1 MPFIATAISAAAT
14 FFGSAAAA
22 VGFSFGAATAIGS
35 AIATGLSNFALS
47 VLVNTAM
54 SALFGTK
61 GGPTQA
67 QDIALELSKPTTSPK
82 YRFVY
87 GDCRAVGSPAGTP
100 VKGTNIWGAWILNS
114 RPSDLSTFTLYLDKR
129 EVALTGD
136 AFDLTG
142 AGATATTAPF
152 LDHVTVWV
160 SRGDHT
166 APPTAFTTDAAYV
179 DGVRDDLWQTSD
191 AWKGRTMIWLKLNAG
206 KSGERRERWPSAP
219 PLVEVEGRW
228 SKVFDPREAGHDAA
242 DPGTWEWSEN
252 HALCVRDALTQNP
265 IRPYREGQVH
275 ASFNA
280 DGPNACDETVGLKSG
295 GSEARYVAAGT
306 VVWSDGEIEDQLN
319 PMMISGAADF
329 IRVGGKLGYAAGVYR
344 APAVTLTYMLGDGFQ
359 FPDMIPGSDLV
370 NELRVTYLSPARDF
384 ETAEL
389 LPWPIPGALAAD
401 GGVPAI
407 RNLALPFCPSA
418 TQAMRVRKITG
429 ERLRRQER
437 IQGGTLP
444 PEAFNLVGGATAT
457 VSLPAPY
464 DVLNGIYEIEGIHPG
479 LDPIGE
485 SGEVAM
491 RLPASLVKHSAAI
504 YSWTPATEEE
514 AVFTEPYSSERD
526 GTANPGAI
534 SVTTGDAVNLPT
546 GGSIIPRI
554 RFAFDPSTSSV
565 ISYEWQYREM
575 SLGYQSGG
583 LIGDEVRD
591 GSGKVF
597 DFLTGT
603 PGQTYDIRVRAIG
616 SNGNSEYVEIS
627 GVTPVVSITIDI
639 PTNGSATG
647 GADQIVVEFTTP
659 NDGDFRS
666 IEIFA
671 SDTDDSG
678 AASLLGSAIFTSQ
691 NTAVSI
697 TETGLGTSKTR
708 FYFARS
714 RGDFESASAFT
725 ASVTATTDA

>member
-1 MPFIATAISAAAT
+1 MPFLGPLIAQAASFAISVGTAVGLSAAT
-14 FFGSAAAA
+14 SI
-22 VGFSFGAATAIGS
+22 AIV
-35 AIATGLSNFALS
+35 NFALQTAASMLLSS
-47 VLVNTAM
+47 VSN
-54 SALFGTK
+54 ALFGPK
-61 GGPTQA
+61 AGATQA
-67 QDIALELSKPTTSPK
+67 QDIALELSQPTTAPK
-82 YRFVY
+82 CRFVY
-87 GDCRAVGSPAGTP
+87 ADCRAVGTPAGTP
-100 VKGTNIWGAWILNS
+100 VKGVYIWGAWILNS
-114 RPSDLSTFTLYLDKR
+114 RPSDLSTFKLYLDKR
-129 EVALTGD
+129 EVVLTGD
-136 AFDLTG
+136 AFNLAG

-152 LDHVTVWV
+152 LNHVTVWA

-166 APPTAFTTDAAYV
+166 APPDAFTTDAAYV

-206 KSGERRERWPSAP
+206 TSGERRERWPSAP

-344 APAVTLTYMLGDGFQ
+344 APTVTLTYMLGDGFQ

-401 GGVPAI
+401 GGVPAV

-457 VSLPAPY
+457 VILPAPY
-464 DVLNGIYEIEGIHPG
+464 NVLNGIYEIEGIHRP
-479 LDPIGE
+479 
-485 SGEVAM
+485 
-491 RLPASLVKHSAAI
+491 
-504 YSWTPATEEE
+504 
-514 AVFTEPYSSERD
+514 
-526 GTANPGAI
+526 
-534 SVTTGDAVNLPT
+534 
-546 GGSIIPRI
+546 
-554 RFAFDPSTSSV
+554 
-565 ISYEWQYREM
+565 
-575 SLGYQSGG
+575 
-583 LIGDEVRD
+583 
-591 GSGKVF
+591 
-597 DFLTGT
+597 
-603 PGQTYDIRVRAIG
+603 
-616 SNGNSEYVEIS
+616 
-627 GVTPVVSITIDI
+627 
-639 PTNGSATG
+639 
-647 GADQIVVEFTTP
+647 
-659 NDGDFRS
+659 
-666 IEIFA
+666 
-671 SDTDDSG
+671 
-678 AASLLGSAIFTSQ
+678 
-691 NTAVSI
+691 
-697 TETGLGTSKTR
+697 
-708 FYFARS
+708 
-714 RGDFESASAFT
+714 
-725 ASVTATTDA
+725 

>member
-1 MPFIATAISAAAT
+1 
-14 FFGSAAAA
+14 
-22 VGFSFGAATAIGS
+22 
-35 AIATGLSNFALS
+35 
-47 VLVNTAM
+47 
-54 SALFGTK
+54 LFGK
-61 GGPTQA
+61 QPSA
-67 QDIALELSKPTTSPK
+67 QDVALELSQPTTSPD

-87 GDCRAVGSPAGTP
+87 GDCRAVGTPAGTP
-100 VKGTNIWGAWILNS
+100 VKGVNIWGAWILNS
-114 RPSDLSTFTLYLDKR
+114 RPSDLSAFTLYLDKR

-136 AFDLTG
+136 AFNLAG
-142 AGATATTAPF
+142 AGATATTFPF

-166 APPTAFTTDAAYV
+166 APPTAFTTDAAYI
-179 DGVRDDLWQTSD
+179 DGERDDLWQTSD
-191 AWKGRTMIWLKLNAG
+191 AWKGQTIIWLKLTAG
-206 KSGERRERWPSAP
+206 ESGERRERWPSAP

-228 SKVFDPREAGHDAA
+228 SKVYDYSNAAHDPD
-242 DPGTWEWSEN
+242 DPETWEWSEN
-252 HALCVRDALTQNP
+252 HALCVRDALRQNP
-265 IRPYREGQVH
+265 IRPYQEGQIH
-275 ASFNA
+275 ASFNVA
-280 DGPNACDETVGLKSG
+280 GPNACDETVALNSG
-295 GSEARYVAAGT
+295 GSEARYVVAGT

-329 IRVGGKLGYAAGVYR
+329 IRVGGKIGYAAGVYR

-359 FPDMIPGSDLV
+359 FPDMIPGSSLV
-370 NELRVTYLSPARDF
+370 NELRVTYLSPARGF

-389 LPWPIPGALAAD
+389 LPWPIPGALAED
-401 GGVPAI
+401 GGLPAVK
-407 RNLALPFCPSA
+407 NLALPFCTSA
-418 TQAMRVRKITG
+418 TQAMRVRKIAG

-444 PEAFNLVGGATAT
+444 PEAFDLVGGATVT
-457 VSLPAPY
+457 VTLPAPY

-491 RLPASLVKHSAAI
+491 RLPASLVKHSEAI
-504 YSWTPATEEE
+504 YAWVPATDEE
-514 AVFTEPYSSERD
+514 AVFTEPYSSDRA
-526 GTANPGAI
+526 GTTEPGAI
-534 SVTTGDAVNLPT
+534 SATTGDAVNLPT

-554 RFAFDPSTSSV
+554 RFAFNPSPSDVSA
-565 ISYEWQYREM
+565 YEWQYRET
-575 SLGYQSGG
+575 SGDYQSGG
-583 LIGDEVRD
+583 FIGDAVRD

-597 DFLTGT
+597 DFLIGT
-603 PGQTYDIRVRAIG
+603 PGQTYDIRARGIG
-616 SNGNSEYVEIS
+616 SNGNSGYVEIA
-627 GVTPVVSITIDI
+627 GVTPVVNITIDI
-639 PTNGSATG
+639 PVNGSATG

-666 IEIFA
+666 IEIFG

-714 RGDFESASAFT
+714 RGDFASASAFT
-725 ASVTATTDA
+725 ASETATTDA